1 MTADP
6 LADVVSGQ
14 YERWGYPEPIRD
26 LPAWLAGNWQ
36 WFDPSHAH
44 RLFWPDRDYRPDLD
58 ILVAGCGT
66 NQAAVFAY
74 TNPGATVTAI
84 DVSAAS
90 LDHHRFLKDKYA
102 LKNLE
107 LHRLP
112 IEEAGSLG
120 RDYDLVI
127 STGVLHHLADPKAG
141 MRALAARLRP
151 DGVAAI
157 MLYARYG
164 RIGVE
169 MLQGVFRDLG
179 LAQDEPSLAVV
190 KAAIAALPQ
199 DHPLRS
205 YLAVAPDLK
214 FDAGLVDTFL
224 HGRDRSYTVADCLD
238 LVASADLVF
247 QDWFLKSSYEP
258 AAAPGDPFLTAVAA
272 LPKEQRW
279 AVMERI
285 NHRNGCHFFTACRPE
300 RPEESYRIDGTTDR
314 WLDAVPFLRYRCDLD
329 GEKVFRPGWSTP
341 LTPQQLAF
349 VRLVDGRRTIREIVA
364 KAAVAPAHVGHSP
377 ADLERFAR
385 TLFASLVNRDF
396 LLLGLPGYPGLLAWT
411 HRNS

>member
-1 MTADP
+1 MNTDP
-6 LADVVSGQ
+6 LADVVSDQ
-14 YERWGYPEPIRD
+14 YEKWVYPEPIRD

-44 RLFWPDRDYRPDLD
+44 RLFWPDREYRPDLD
-58 ILVAGCGT
+58 VLIAGCGT

-74 TNPGATVTAI
+74 SNPGATVVAI
-84 DVSAAS
+84 DVSQPS
-90 LDHHRFLKDKYA
+90 LEHHRFLKDKYA

-112 IEEAGSLG
+112 IEEVGSLG
-120 RDYDLVI
+120 RDYDLVV
-127 STGVLHHLADPKAG
+127 STGVLHHMADPKAG

-151 DGVAAI
+151 EGVAAI

-179 LAQDEPSLAVV
+179 LAQNEPSLAVV

-205 YLAVAPDLK
+205 YMSVAPDLK

-238 LVASADLVF
+238 LVASAGLVF

-258 AAAPGDPFLTAVAA
+258 AAGGDPFLTAVAK

-279 AVMERI
+279 AVMERV
-285 NHRNGCHFFTACRPE
+285 NHRNACHFFTACRPE
-300 RPEESYRIDGTTDR
+300 RPEETYRVDVTSDR
-314 WLDAVPFLRYRCDLD
+314 WLDAVPFFRYRCGLD
-329 GEKVFRPGWSTP
+329 GEKIVRPGWSTGLDP
-341 LTPQQLAF
+341 VQLAL
-349 VRLVDGRRTIREIVA
+349 VRLVDGRRTIREIVV
-364 KAAVAPAHVGHSP
+364 AAAASATTVTGRSP

-396 LLLGLPGYPGLLAWT
+396 LARSVAPRL
-411 HRNS
+411 

>member
-1 MTADP
+1 MASDP

-14 YERWGYPEPIRD
+14 YEKWGYPEPIRD

-44 RLFWPDRDYRPDLD
+44 RLFWPERDYRPNLN
-58 ILVAGCGT
+58 ILIAGCGT

-74 TNPGATVTAI
+74 TNPGAKVVAI
-84 DVSAAS
+84 DVSATS
-90 LDHHRFLKDKYA
+90 LDHHRWLKDKYA

-112 IEEAGSLG
+112 IEEVGSLA
-120 RDYDLVI
+120 RDFDLIV
-127 STGVLHHLADPKAG
+127 STGVLHHLASPEAG
-141 MRALAARLRP
+141 MRALAAVLRP
-151 DGVAAI
+151 EGVAAI

-179 LAQDEPSLAVV
+179 LAQDESSLAVV
-190 KAAIAALPQ
+190 KAGIAALPQ

-205 YLAVAPDLK
+205 YLSVAPDLQ

-238 LVASADLVF
+238 LVDAGGLVF

-258 AAAPGDPFLTAVAA
+258 VAVAGNPFFSAVAA

-279 AVMERI
+279 GVMERV
-285 NHRNGCHFFTACRPE
+285 NHRNACHFFTACRPE
-300 RPEESYRIDGTTDR
+300 RPPETYRIDFESGQ
-314 WLDAVPFLRYRCDLD
+314 WLDAVPILRYRCRLD
-329 GEKVFRPGWSTP
+329 GDRILRPGWSTP
-341 LTPQQLAF
+341 LAAEQLAL
-349 VRLVDGRRTIREIVA
+349 VRLVDGRRTIREII
-364 KAAVAPAHVGHSP
+364 AAACLAQASRSQ
-377 ADLERFAR
+377 ADEERFAR
-385 TLFASLVNRDF
+385 SLFEFIVNRDF
-396 LLLGLPGYPGLLAWT
+396 IVLGLVGSL
-411 HRNS
+411 

>member
-1 MTADP
+1 MTSDP
-6 LADVVSGQ
+6 LSDVVSGQ
-14 YERWGYPEPIRD
+14 YEKWVYPEPIRD

-58 ILVAGCGT
+58 ILIAGCGT

-90 LDHHRFLKDKYA
+90 LEHHRFLKEKYG
-102 LKNLE
+102 LKNLA

-112 IEEAGSLG
+112 IEEVGSLG
-120 RDYDLVI
+120 HDYDLVV
-127 STGVLHHLADPKAG
+127 STGVLHHMTDPTAG

-164 RIGVE
+164 RLGVE

-179 LAQDEPSLAVV
+179 LTQDEPSLAVV

-205 YLAVAPDLK
+205 YLSVAPDLE

-238 LVASADLVF
+238 LVAAGGLVF

-258 AAAPGDPFLTAVAA
+258 AAAANDPFLAAVAA
-272 LPKEQRW
+272 LPKERRW
-279 AVMERI
+279 GVMERV

-300 RPEESYRIDGTTDR
+300 RPTETYRVDFATDL
-314 WLDAVPFLRYRCDLD
+314 WLEAVPFFRYRCGLD
-329 GEKVFRPGWSTP
+329 GETISRPGWSTGLSP
-341 LTPQQLAF
+341 DQLAL
-349 VRLVDGRRTIREIVA
+349 VRLVDGRRTIREIL
-364 KAAVAPAHVGHSP
+364 AAGAQSTTASGRSP
-377 ADLERFAR
+377 ANLERFAHA
-385 TLFASLVNRDF
+385 LFESLVNRDF
-396 LLLGLPGYPGLLAWT
+396 LVLAL
-411 HRNS
+411 RR

>member
-1 MTADP
+1 MTTKSLNP

-14 YERWGYPEPIRD
+14 YEKWVYPEPIQD

-44 RLFWPDRDYRPDLD
+44 RLFWPDRDYRPDLA
-58 ILVAGCGT
+58 ILIAGCGT

-74 TNPGATVTAI
+74 TNPAAKVVAV
-84 DVSAAS
+84 DVSATS
-90 LDHHRFLKDKYA
+90 LDHQRVLKDKYG

-112 IEEAGSLG
+112 IEQVGTLG
-120 RDYDLVI
+120 LDYDLVV
-127 STGVLHHLADPKAG
+127 STGVLHHMADPKEG
-141 MRALAARLRP
+141 MRALAACLRP

-169 MLQGVFRDLG
+169 MMQGVFRDLG

-205 YLAVAPDLK
+205 YMTVAPDLT

-224 HGRDRSYTVADCLD
+224 RGRDRSYTVADCLD

-247 QDWFLKSSYEP
+247 QDWLLKSSYEP
-258 AAAPGDPFLTAVAA
+258 AAGSDPFLTAVAA

-300 RPEESYRIDGTTDR
+300 RPLESYRVEFTTDR
-314 WLDAVPFLRYRCDLD
+314 WLDAVPLFRYRCGLE
-329 GEKVFRPGWSTP
+329 GQTIVRPGWSTS
-341 LTPQQLAF
+341 LSSAQLAI
-349 VRLVDGRRTIREIVA
+349 VRLVDGRRTIREILTA
-364 KAAVAPAHVGHSP
+364 ISSHPAHADRSP

-385 TLFASLVNRDF
+385 DLFESLVNRDF
-396 LLLGLPGYPGLLAWT
+396 LAVALPAGT
-411 HRNS
+411 

>member
-1 MTADP
+1 MPSDP

-14 YERWGYPEPIRD
+14 YEKWRYPEPIQD
-26 LPAWLAGNWQ
+26 LPGWLAGNWQ

-44 RLFWPDRDYRPDLD
+44 RLFWPDRDYRPDLA
-58 ILVAGCGT
+58 ILIAGCGT

-74 TNPGATVTAI
+74 TNPAAKVVAV

-90 LDHHRFLKDKYA
+90 LDHQRVLKDRYG

-112 IEEAGSLG
+112 IEQVGTLG
-120 RDYDLVI
+120 LDYDLVV
-127 STGVLHHLADPKAG
+127 STGVLHHMADPKEG
-141 MRALAARLRP
+141 MRALAACLRP

-190 KAAIAALPQ
+190 KAAINGLSQ

-247 QDWFLKSSYEP
+247 QDWLLKSSYEP
-258 AAAPGDPFLTAVAA
+258 AAGSDPFLTAVAA
-272 LPKEQRW
+272 LPQEQRW

-300 RPEESYRIDGTTDR
+300 RPAETYRVDFASDS
-314 WLDAVPFLRYRCDLD
+314 WLSTVPLFRYRCSLN
-329 GEKVFRPGWSTP
+329 GQNITRPGWSTS
-341 LTPQQLAF
+341 LSAEQLSL
-349 VRLVDGRRTIREIVA
+349 VRLVDGRRTIREILA
-364 KAAVAPAHVGHSP
+364 EAAAAQAHASRSP
-377 ADLERFAR
+377 ADLERFTR
-385 TLFASLVNRDF
+385 TLFRSLINRDF
-396 LLLGLPGYPGLLAWT
+396 VVLALPTLK
-411 HRNS
+411 

>member
-1 MTADP
+1 MPSDP

-14 YERWGYPEPIRD
+14 YEKWRYPEPIQD
-26 LPAWLAGNWQ
+26 LPGWLAGNWQ

-44 RLFWPDRDYRPDLD
+44 RLFWPDRDYRPDLA
-58 ILVAGCGT
+58 ILIAGCGT

-74 TNPGATVTAI
+74 TNPAAKVVAV

-90 LDHHRFLKDKYA
+90 LDHQRVLKDRYG

-112 IEEAGSLG
+112 IEQVGTLG
-120 RDYDLVI
+120 LDYDLVV
-127 STGVLHHLADPKAG
+127 STGVLHHMADPKEG
-141 MRALAARLRP
+141 MRALAACLRP

-190 KAAIAALPQ
+190 KAAINGLSQ

-247 QDWFLKSSYEP
+247 QDWLLKSSYEP
-258 AAAPGDPFLTAVAA
+258 AAGSDPFLTAVAA
-272 LPKEQRW
+272 LPQEQRW

-300 RPEESYRIDGTTDR
+300 RPAETYRVDFASDS
-314 WLDAVPFLRYRCDLD
+314 WLSTVPLFRYRCSLN
-329 GEKVFRPGWSTP
+329 GQNITRPGWSTS
-341 LTPQQLAF
+341 LSAEQLSL
-349 VRLVDGRRTIREIVA
+349 VRLVDGRRTIREILA
-364 KAAVAPAHVGHSP
+364 EAAAAQAHASRSP
-377 ADLERFAR
+377 ADLERFTQ
-385 TLFASLVNRDF
+385 TLFRSLINRDF
-396 LLLGLPGYPGLLAWT
+396 VVLALPTLK
-411 HRNS
+411 